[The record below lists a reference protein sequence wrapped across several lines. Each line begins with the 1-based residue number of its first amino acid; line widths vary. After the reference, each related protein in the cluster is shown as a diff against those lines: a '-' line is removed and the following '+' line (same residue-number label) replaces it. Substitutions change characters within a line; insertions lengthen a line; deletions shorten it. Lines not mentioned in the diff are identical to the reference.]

1 MAVVPIEY
9 GSGYCCFWR
18 GWIIWWLRL
27 EWIAGTED
35 LSVEEGVDDPAQTLH
50 WILISTISIRSD
62 LSFNC
67 PQLKLWGNKKDIR
80 QQENLERKKLLEI

>member
-18 GWIIWWLRL
+18 GWILWWLRL

-50 WILISTISIRSD
+50 WILIPTISD

-67 PQLKLWGNKKDIR
+67 PQLKLWGKPEGYSTARKLGENKTAG
-80 QQENLERKKLLEI
+80 NLRK

>member
-1 MAVVPIEY
+1 M
-9 GSGYCCFWR
+9 
-18 GWIIWWLRL
+18 

-50 WILISTISIRSD
+50 WILISTISICSD

-67 PQLKLWGNKKDIR
+67 PQLKLWGKKKDIR